1 MSGFLSSKY
10 LKYQQALFRE
20 TIDEDL
26 HCVKCGYNVRGL
38 RYGRSCPE
46 CNAPIEPASR
56 DVLLSGDDAERR
68 AWRLGLGLAAVCLF
82 AAVAARLLLFVL
94 GFWGLSPEVASAY
107 LWLGFGLSIVW
118 AVAAWRITPASLGR
132 RWMFMGRLRWV
143 VRVSQLFWPVAYAA
157 WILGRATAPSV
168 LLFWATSLR
177 FLAGLG
183 AIVLAL
189 MLVPVATAAHRETAA
204 RRLNAVVW
212 LLPILTLLPQ
222 AFPRSIAWIFLVPLG
237 MLLLLWAWVMILYAM
252 GLGELH
258 RHVRWTM
265 LEANVLASRDERVSE
280 TRQAIERELAASA
293 RPPPPPPLPDIPL
306 EPPEKSPPRPEGPSN
321 GG

>member
-10 LKYQQALFRE
+10 LKFQQALSRG
-20 TIDEDL
+20 TIEKDL
-26 HCVKCGYNVRGL
+26 YCTKCGYNLRGL
-38 RYGRSCPE
+38 TYVGSCPE
-46 CNAPIEPASR
+46 CSAPIEPAGG
-56 DVLLSGDDAERR
+56 DVLLSGNDAQRR
-68 AWRLGLGLAAVCLF
+68 SWRLGLALAAACLF

-107 LWLGFGLSIVW
+107 LSLGFGLGILW
-118 AVAAWRITPASLGR
+118 AVAAWLITPAALGR

-143 VRVSQLFWPVAYAA
+143 ARVSQLFWPVAYAA

-168 LLFWATSLR
+168 LLFWATLLR
-177 FLAGLG
+177 LLAGLG

-189 MLVPVATAAHRETAA
+189 MLVPVAMAAQREIAS

-222 AFPRSIAWIFLVPLG
+222 AFPKSIAWIFLVPLG
-237 MLLLLWAWVMILYAM
+237 MLLLLWAWVMMLYAM
-252 GLGELH
+252 GVAELY
-258 RHVRWTM
+258 RHVRWSM
-265 LEANVLASRDERVSE
+265 LDAHVLASRHDRVSE
-280 TRQAIERELAASA
+280 ARRAADRELAASV
-293 RPPPPPPLPDIPL
+293 RPPPPPLPDIPL
-306 EPPEKSPPRPEGPSN
+306 EPPEKSPRRPDGPSD